1 MAQSR
6 PDISAIISC
15 YNSARF
21 LPGCIEDLLCQ
32 TMADRTEILVVD
44 SGSSQNEMDIVQNFQ
59 KRFDNIQYLRTKQR
73 EPLYTAWNHGIRV
86 AKGKYI
92 TSANTDD
99 RHRKDAFERMAAVL
113 DARPDVALVY
123 ADVLKTRTANETFER
138 CTPTGRF
145 RWHDWDRMR
154 LLTDGCFIGPQ
165 PMWRRSI
172 HAIYGYFDEQLVSS
186 GDYEFWLR
194 MSQTLDFYHI
204 PEPLGLYLDSP
215 TGIEHRE
222 RERKGRE
229 DVRIFQDYHRAAR
242 AGEVIRAPVVER
254 LRRCADPPG
263 PAAAAELAG
272 IIDDLER
279 LGGPAFAFARC
290 GAGGARFARLKV
302 QLSGGEP
309 SAAGLRELGR
319 LGMRLVLENSSWFR
333 RYRNAFC
340 ISSPISPATAKPPN
354 GIAMTGGQD
363 MSIIAQV
370 YRDLQPV
377 LQNSRPEDALRSLQ
391 NLVRSFPD
399 FAGAHNDLG
408 ILFCEAGETDKAGG
422 HLERAVAIAPE
433 DPEFKKNLADF
444 YHVRLS
450 RTVDA
455 LKLYLEVLQAKPN
468 DVLTLMTAAHI
479 LVGLRRCEEART
491 YYRRALEIEPWNREA
506 KENLARLPEPGRGRN
521 PSVDPDARYSE
532 IRQLAEKGDAHGAR
546 SRLETLLADHPDH
559 ALAHNDLGVLCCQ
572 AGEKE
577 KALHHYEEA
586 ARLVPQNHVF
596 QKNLADYLYIEQN
609 RIKDAMQI
617 YVRILEEHPEDVETL
632 MAIAHICFSLSSF
645 DDAATFYRRV
655 LDIEPWNPDAL
666 AALDRIAGAGAPGA
680 PAPID
685 DPQGLYDEAA
695 RRIDAGNV
703 QGGKDLLQQ
712 VTASH
717 PDFAIAYNDLGVL
730 ADQEGARKA
739 ALEYYQKAVQLE
751 SANLTFR
758 KNLAECY
765 WIGFGRHEEA
775 LKIYIDILSSHPEDV
790 ETLMGLSQLCT
801 ELRQHDDARVFL
813 ERVLEIEPWNSGAH
827 DRLAALNAAAKA
839 A

>member
-1 MAQSR
+1 
-6 PDISAIISC
+6 
-15 YNSARF
+15 
-21 LPGCIEDLLCQ
+21 
-32 TMADRTEILVVD
+32 VVD
-44 SGSSQNEMDIVQNFQ
+44 SGSTQGEQEIAHDFQ
-59 KRFDNIQYLRTKQR
+59 RRFANITYLRTAER
-73 EPLYTAWNHGIRV
+73 ETVYAAWNRGIR
-86 AKGKYI
+86 AALGRYI
-92 TSANTDD
+92 TNANTDD
-99 RHRKDAFERMAAVL
+99 RHRPDAFERMAAVL
-113 DARPDVALVY
+113 DARPDAALVY

-204 PEPLGLYLDSP
+204 QEPLGLYLDSP

-222 RERKGRE
+222 RKRKGRE

-290 GAGGARFARLKV
+290 GAGGARFARLKA
-302 QLSGGEP
+302 QLSGEEP

-450 RTVDA
+450 RTEDA

-479 LVGLRRCEEART
+479 LVGQRRYEEART
-491 YYRRALEIEPWNREA
+491 YYRRALDIEPWNHEA
-506 KENLARLPEPGRGRN
+506 KENLGRLSQVDRSRKIPLDPE
-521 PSVDPDARYSE
+521 SWYADVK
-532 IRQLAEKGDAHGAR
+532 QLLEKGDAQAAR
-546 SRLETLLADHPDH
+546 SQLQQLLESHPRY
-559 ALAHNDLGVLCCQ
+559 ALAHNDLGVLCYQ

-577 KALHHYEEA
+577 RALRHYEEA
-586 ARLVPQNHVF
+586 GRLQPDNHTF
-596 QKNLADYLYIEQN
+596 QKNLADFFYMEQG

-617 YVRILEEHPEDVETL
+617 YVRILEEYPEDVETL
-632 MAIAHICFSLSSF
+632 MAVAHVCFSLSSL
-645 DDAATFYRRV
+645 DDAATFYKRV
-655 LDIEPWNPDAL
+655 LDIEPWNRDAQDAL
-666 AALDRIAGAGAPGA
+666 DKIADLVASEAVA
-680 PAPID
+680 PAVASND
-685 DPQGLYDEAA
+685 LYNEAA
-695 RRIDAGNV
+695 RRIAAGNV
-703 QGGKDLLQQ
+703 QAGKDCLLQL
-712 VTASH
+712 VASR
-717 PDFAIAYNDLGVL
+717 PESAIAYNDLGVL
-730 ADQEGARKA
+730 AYQEGERQT
-739 ALEYYQKAVQLE
+739 ALEYYQKAVELE
-751 SANLTFR
+751 PANLTFR
-758 KNLAECY
+758 KNLGECY
-765 WIGFGRHEEA
+765 WIGFGRHEDA
-775 LKIYIDILSSHPEDV
+775 LKTYIEILSSHPEDV
-790 ETLMGLSQLCT
+790 ETLMNLGKLCT
-801 ELRQHDDARVFL
+801 ELRQHDDARIFI
-813 ERVLEIEPWNSGAH
+813 ERVLEIEPWNAEAQQN
-827 DRLAALNAAAKA
+827 LEQIQAAAQA